1 MGEFYSYHRNGCSK
15 MRPWTAGVFT
25 MIGSMSSKANGK
37 ITSIIIE
44 VVGCKEYGMRSIQGH
59 SLVMVCCAVLVAG
72 WAIFPVTAAVCDGPP
87 NSQSFILFTGGC
99 DRSSSGLP
107 CTQGFLFPAQPSPG
121 GDYPTQYYL
130 DFGDGY
136 PPYYGTVDAVT
147 HAYTTPGRFTLKY
160 MAGTQ
165 CDLWRQAT
173 YVLTITAPENGT
185 PVIPACPPSQ
195 PQAEFIGS
203 PTSGFAPLPIQF
215 TSTSSGSD
223 AYFWRFGDG
232 GTSPARDPK
241 HTYTKAGIYTVSL
254 EARDSCTGTASRAEK
269 LSYISVTTTLQ
280 TLTVSSTPTGAM
292 VFIDN
297 VAKGITPVTL
307 TDTSIGTHQLL
318 LSKSGFDD
326 YTRSIVIEPST
337 PVTVGATLRK
347 SLPESTI
354 PPSASSGSIA
364 ITSSPAGAMVFVDGI
379 HRGTT
384 PVILSEIPTGNHRV
398 TLSFKGY
405 DDWNHTVSVGSGQ
418 MAAINAELDAIK
430 EITGSLAVITDP
442 SGAEV
447 FIDGNFK
454 GVSPVT
460 IQGLSTGM
468 HSVLLTMQEY
478 ADNSSA
484 ITVSAGQTQKYTA
497 GLKKV
502 YKPSASDLLLA
513 GGAMVLIALIA
524 IVVIVRNDRKSR

>member
-1 MGEFYSYHRNGCSK
+1 
-15 MRPWTAGVFT
+15 
-25 MIGSMSSKANGK
+25 
-37 ITSIIIE
+37 
-44 VVGCKEYGMRSIQGH
+44 MRSIQGH
-59 SLVMVCCAVLVAG
+59 IMIMVLCSVLVAG

-130 DFGDGY
+130 DFGDGS

-147 HAYTTPGRFTLKY
+147 HDYTTPGRFSLKY

-165 CDLWRQAT
+165 CDLWRQST
-173 YVLTITAPENGT
+173 YVLTISAPEKGT
-185 PVIPACPPSQ
+185 PVIPVCPLSH
-195 PQAEFIGS
+195 PQAEFTGS
-203 PTSGFAPLPIQF
+203 PTSGFAPLTVRF

-241 HTYTKAGIYTVSL
+241 HTYTNAGIYTVSL
-254 EARDSCTGTASRAEK
+254 EAGDSCTGTVSRAEK
-269 LSYISVTTTLQ
+269 ISYISVTTTLQ
-280 TLTVSSTPTGAM
+280 TLMVSSTPPGAL

-307 TDTSIGTHQLL
+307 TDSAIGTHQLL
-318 LSKSGFDD
+318 LRKAGFDD
-326 YTRSIVIEPST
+326 YTRSIVIEPAT
-337 PVTVGATLRK
+337 PVTVGATLSK

-364 ITSSPAGAMVFVDGI
+364 ITSSPTGAMVVVDGT

-384 PVILSEIPTGNHRV
+384 PIILPEIPTGNHHV
-398 TLSFKGY
+398 ILSFKGY
-405 DDWNHTVSVGSGQ
+405 DDWNHTISVGSGQ
-418 MAAINAELDAIK
+418 MTAINAELDVTK

-447 FIDGNFK
+447 YIDGNFK

-460 IQGLSTGM
+460 IQGLSAGM
-468 HSVLLTMQEY
+468 HTVLLTMQEFT
-478 ADNSSA
+478 DNSTT
-484 ITVSAGQTQKYTA
+484 ITVTAGQTLKYTA
-497 GLKKV
+497 GLQKV
-502 YKPSASDLLLA
+502 YKPSVSDLMLA

-524 IVVIVRNDRKSR
+524 LIVMFRKDRKSR

>member
-1 MGEFYSYHRNGCSK
+1 
-15 MRPWTAGVFT
+15 
-25 MIGSMSSKANGK
+25 
-37 ITSIIIE
+37 
-44 VVGCKEYGMRSIQGH
+44 
-59 SLVMVCCAVLVAG
+59 MVCCAVLVAG
-72 WAIFPVTAAVCDGPP
+72 WAIHPVTAAVCDGPP

-99 DRSSSGLP
+99 DRSSLGLP

-121 GDYPTQYYL
+121 GDYPAQYYL
-130 DFGDGY
+130 DFGDGS

-165 CDLWRQAT
+165 CDLWRQST
-173 YVLTITAPENGT
+173 YVLTITATENAT
-185 PVIPACPPSQ
+185 PLIPVCPPSH

-203 PTSGFAPLPIQF
+203 PISGFAPLAVQF
-215 TSTSSGSD
+215 TSTSTGSD

-269 LSYISVTTTLQ
+269 LSYITVTTTLQ
-280 TLTVSSTPTGAM
+280 TLAISSTPPGAT

-297 VAKGITPVTL
+297 VMKGITPVTL
-307 TDTSIGTHQLL
+307 TDTAIGTHHVLL
-318 LSKSGFDD
+318 RKTGYDD
-326 YTRSIVIEPST
+326 YTRSIVIEPAT
-337 PVTVGATLRK
+337 PVTVGATLSK

-354 PPSASSGSIA
+354 PPPASSGSIA
-364 ITSSPAGAMVFVDGI
+364 ITSSPTGAMVFVDGT

-384 PVILSEIPTGNHRV
+384 PLILPEIPTGNHHV
-398 TLSFKGY
+398 ILSFKGY
-405 DDWNHTVSVGSGQ
+405 DDWNHTISVGSGQ
-418 MAAINAELDAIK
+418 MAAINAVLEATK

-442 SGAEV
+442 SGAEIY
-447 FIDGNFK
+447 IDGNFK

-460 IQGLSTGM
+460 IQGLSAGVHT
-468 HSVLLTMQEY
+468 VLLTMQDY
-478 ADNSSA
+478 ADNSTS
-484 ITVSAGQTQKYTA
+484 ISVTAGQTQKFTA
-497 GLKKV
+497 GLQKV

-513 GGAMVLIALIA
+513 GGAIVLIALIA
-524 IVVIVRNDRKSR
+524 LVVMFRSDRK

>member
-1 MGEFYSYHRNGCSK
+1 
-15 MRPWTAGVFT
+15 
-25 MIGSMSSKANGK
+25 
-37 ITSIIIE
+37 
-44 VVGCKEYGMRSIQGH
+44 MRSIQGH
-59 SLVMVCCAVLVAG
+59 SLIMVCCAVLVAG

-130 DFGDGY
+130 DFGDGS

-173 YVLTITAPENGT
+173 YVLTISAPENGT
-185 PVIPACPPSQ
+185 PVMPVCPPSQ
-195 PQAEFIGS
+195 PQAEFTGS

-241 HTYTKAGIYTVSL
+241 HTYTKSGIYTVSL
-254 EARDSCTGTASRAEK
+254 EARDSCTGTANRSEK
-269 LSYISVTTTLQ
+269 LSYITVTTTLQ
-280 TLTVSSTPTGAM
+280 TLTVSSTPPGAM

-307 TDTSIGTHQLL
+307 TDTATGTHQLL
-318 LSKSGFDD
+318 LRKAGFDD
-326 YTRSIVIEPST
+326 YTRSILIEPAT
-337 PVTVGATLRK
+337 PITIGATLSK

-364 ITSSPAGAMVFVDGI
+364 ITSSPTGAMVVVDGT

-384 PVILSEIPTGNHRV
+384 PVILPEIPTGNHHV
-398 TLSFKGY
+398 ILSFKGY
-405 DDWNHTVSVGSGQ
+405 DDWNHTISVGSGQ
-418 MAAINAELDAIK
+418 MAAINAELDATK

-442 SGAEV
+442 PGAE
-447 FIDGNFK
+447 IYLDGNFK

-460 IQGLSTGM
+460 IQGLSAGM
-468 HSVLLTMQEY
+468 HTILLTMQEY
-478 ADNSSA
+478 TDNSTT
-484 ITVSAGQTQKYTA
+484 ITITAGQTQKYTT
-497 GLKKV
+497 GLQKI

-524 IVVIVRNDRKSR
+524 LVVMFRKDRKST